1 MADRIFKYPRTPH
14 IAGSRVQP
22 GDDDLR
28 LISAEQLLGRELI
41 VEEKLD
47 GSNAGISFEPNGALL
62 LQSRGHYLD
71 GGPRERHFALLK
83 SWATSHGTE
92 LWDALGDRYLMYG
105 EWLYAKHTIFYD
117 DLPHYFIEFDVMEKA
132 TGEFLSTDRRREL
145 LGVLP
150 IVSAPVLWT
159 GHIRSA
165 RQFDS
170 LIGASGF
177 QSAHWAERLAE
188 LCRERA
194 LDLARALDQ
203 TDRSGLM
210 EGLYLKV
217 EEAGRV
223 VERYKFV
230 RPSYTQTVED
240 SDGHWLD
247 RPVLPNQ
254 LRAGVDMF
262 AKEL

>member
-14 IAGSRVQP
+14 IAGSRIQP
-22 GDDDLR
+22 GDEDLR
-28 LISAEQLLGRELI
+28 LISAEELLGRELI

-47 GSNAGISFEPNGALL
+47 GSNAGISFDSDGTLL
-62 LQSRGHYLD
+62 MQSRGHYLD

-83 SWATSHGTE
+83 SWATSHCAE
-92 LWDALGDRYLMYG
+92 FWDALGDRYLMYG

-117 DLPHYFIEFDVMEKA
+117 DLAHYFIEFDVMDKI
-132 TGEFLSTDRRREL
+132 TGEFLSTARRREL
-145 LGVLP
+145 LGELP
-150 IVSAPVLWT
+150 VVAAPVVWT
-159 GHIRSA
+159 GHIKSA
-165 RQFDS
+165 KQFET
-170 LIGASGF
+170 LIGASRF
-177 QSAHWAERLAE
+177 QTARWAERLTE
-188 LCRERA
+188 VCKERQ
-194 LDLARALDQ
+194 LDLARAFDQ

-217 EEAGRV
+217 EEEGRV

-240 SDGHWLD
+240 SDGHWHD

-254 LRAGVDMF
+254 LREGVDIF
-262 AKEL
+262 AKQI